1 MNQSYELH
9 AFAGDEDGVIADNPE
24 VETVSLR
31 DVNAARSRAGRLA
44 KRIRGPVDLAYS
56 GKQPWDERY
65 ITDLAVHA
73 YTKAVQ
79 ALVDTCNLSSQPM
92 IAMNAYL
99 MAIQMTKRTVD
110 TTLAVSLDTGLT
122 KQVPVN
128 IEMNGGNE

>member
-56 GKQPWDERY
+56 GKQPWNERY
-65 ITDLAVHA
+65 ITTAIPSEFHA
-73 YTKAVQ
+73 MGY
-79 ALVDTCNLSSQPM
+79 
-92 IAMNAYL
+92 
-99 MAIQMTKRTVD
+99 RFER
-110 TTLAVSLDTGLT
+110 LT
-122 KQVPVN
+122 
-128 IEMNGGNE
+128 